1 MEITGELF
9 NVSSIDARL
18 GGEMY
23 IPQLSVDC
31 VIFGFHDHQL
41 KVLLLKPRKYDFWT
55 LPGGLVAQ
63 TEGVDEAAQRV
74 LRERTSLTD
83 IYLEQFR
90 VFGDAGRATIDTMKK
105 FLENN
110 DLDVADFSWLLKRYV
125 SVGYYAL
132 VDFSVI
138 KPVTDRFSEMYEWCD
153 VRQLPEMG
161 FDHRE
166 IAEKALETLQ
176 LMLDHKLVGF
186 NLLSETFTMNELQSL
201 YETILNT
208 PFRRNNFQRKM
219 LNLGILE
226 RVEKLYTGAA
236 NKAPYLYKFKAG
248 PSSGN

>member
-9 NVSSIDARL
+9 NVSSTDARL

-90 VFGDAGRATIDTMKK
+90 VFGDAGRSTIDTMKK

-248 PSSGN
+248 PASGN

>member
-1 MEITGELF
+1 M
-9 NVSSIDARL
+9 DARL

-248 PSSGN
+248 PASGN

>member
-1 MEITGELF
+1 M
-9 NVSSIDARL
+9 DARL
-18 GGEMY
+18 GAEMY

-90 VFGDAGRATIDTMKK
+90 VFGDAGRATIETMTK

-110 DLDVADFSWLLKRYV
+110 DMDVADFNWLLKRYV

-208 PFRRNNFQRKM
+208 TFRRNNFQRKM
-219 LNLGILE
+219 LNLGILD

-248 PSSGN
+248 SASGN